1 MSCSKETKFNKAQ
14 RDNIDLHRIDG
25 RWWTCTRYWI
35 LRFFF
40 GGGRG
45 SYICCWIKA
54 GQLSFQSD
62 FLGKTLIILTCLLV
76 VQLALPMFEDF
87 WRPES
92 YPQTGKGSA
101 NRTEIPEDQRKKSQW
116 DWGHSSPTARWRFL
130 AVEQSH
136 TIWWAFDGHYFTLD
150 LTSLFQSLEWAL
162 LEYGWMMEYLDE
174 YSIFHISKCISEVT
188 DTTIAA
194 HTVTLPLWHTQIL

>member
-1 MSCSKETKFNKAQ
+1 MMDVYK
-14 RDNIDLHRIDG
+14 
-25 RWWTCTRYWI
+25 I
-35 LRFFF
+35 LDFKVFFF
-40 GGGRG
+40 WGGGRG